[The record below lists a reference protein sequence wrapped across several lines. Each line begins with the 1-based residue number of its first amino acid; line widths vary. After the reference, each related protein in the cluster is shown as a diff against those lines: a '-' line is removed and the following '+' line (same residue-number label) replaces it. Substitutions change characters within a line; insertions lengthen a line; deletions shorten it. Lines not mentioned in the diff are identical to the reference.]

1 MADTESK
8 KLILLL
14 REIEERCRKH
24 ARGLPQQEEPIQF
37 WEGLLFTVAGSQWV
51 TSMTDVKEIL
61 SLPAAITAV
70 PGTQI
75 WVRGVAN
82 IRGNLM
88 PIIDL
93 QVYLGGQRVKS
104 GRRTRMLVIDHD
116 GVFAGLLVE
125 GVQGIKYF
133 PEEFRTAAKGVAGAV
148 GEYVESSFVLEG
160 KSWPVFSMRRLAA
173 SDTFL
178 MAAA

>member
-1 MADTESK
+1 MADNDSK
-8 KLILLL
+8 NLILLL
-14 REIEERCRKH
+14 RQIDERCRKS

-37 WEGLLFTVAGSQWV
+37 WEGLLFTVAGAQLV

-61 SLPAAITAV
+61 NLPAAITVV
-70 PGTQI
+70 PGTQS

-133 PEEFRTAAKGVAGAV
+133 PEEFRTGSKGVSGAV

-160 KSWPVFSMRRLAA
+160 KSWPMFSMRKLAA
-173 SDTFL
+173 SGAFL
-178 MAAA
+178 AAAA